1 MPTQPI
7 DINKLHGAIR
17 KMSNDQ
23 VFYMLEEAI
32 ELLPQVKLTKLVKEF
47 LDLEQLRPDTK
58 AKGSLLKDVKVF
70 EQASLKGE
78 YYEGFMVNSKN
89 YMEMSKGTRS
99 WIAKCN
105 RLLDRCVSAV
115 GKSKQQPVDIQQ
127 AFDIIFGLLDH
138 IDECHDDVIF
148 FADEGGS
155 WQVGVD
161 WKKVLAAYFKCLSA
175 TSAPD
180 KYAHR
185 VFAVIEAYDSYSKTK
200 HLATAR
206 KLANPQQ
213 RQALRKPPG

>member
-7 DINKLHGAIR
+7 DINKLHSAIR

-23 VFYMLEEAI
+23 VFFMLEESL
-32 ELLPQVKLTKLVKEF
+32 EMLSQTRLNQLVKQYLN
-47 LDLEQLRPDTK
+47 LDQLRPDAK
-58 AKGSLLKDVKVF
+58 AAGSLLKDVTAF
-70 EQASLKGE
+70 EKASLKGT
-78 YYEGFMVNSKN
+78 YYEDFMVNSKN

-99 WIAKCN
+99 WIAECN
-105 RLLDRCVSAV
+105 RLLDRCVVATTK
-115 GKSKQQPVDIQQ
+115 GKADPLDIQE

-161 WKKVLAAYFKCLSA
+161 WKKVLAGYFTCLST
-175 TSAPD
+175 TSEPD
-180 KYAHR
+180 EYAHR
-185 VFAVIEAYDSYSKTK
+185 VIEVIEAYDSYSKTK
-200 HLATAR
+200 HLTIAR

-213 RQALRKPPG
+213 RQALRKAPG